1 MVIRND
7 NASRTRKRRSNAI
20 AQERKAPD
28 RRKQVTEAAAR
39 SFATFGYKGTT
50 MDQVAKLA
58 KVGKGTIY
66 TFYANKEELFNEIMT
81 GLIRDLR
88 EVAEETLDPSLPFAD
103 NLMNVLHR
111 VLDYRDRHALAV
123 KLSQEVR
130 DIGTPEA
137 KEGLETVERAIIGY
151 IARHVKEAAD
161 KGEIRPCPPELTA
174 YMMLK
179 MYLALTAEGNHLHE
193 PLGRDEVLRHFRVFC
208 IEGLAVR

>member
-1 MVIRND
+1 M
-7 NASRTRKRRSNAI
+7 
-20 AQERKAPD
+20 QERKTPD
-28 RRKQVTEAAAR
+28 RRKQVAEAAAR

-58 KVGKGTIY
+58 QVGKGTIY
-66 TFYANKEELFNEIMT
+66 TFYANKEELFDEIMT

-88 EVAEETLDPSLPFAD
+88 AVADETVDPDLPFAD

-111 VLDYRDRHALAV
+111 VLDYRDRHSLAV

-130 DIGTPEA
+130 DIGTPMA
-137 KEGLETVERAIIGY
+137 KEGLETLEKAIISY

-179 MYLALTAEGNHLHE
+179 MYLALTAEGRHLHE
-193 PLGRDEVLRHFRVFC
+193 PLGKDEVLERFRFYC
-208 IEGLAVR
+208 IEGLALR

>member
-1 MVIRND
+1 MRIV
-7 NASRTRKRRSNAI
+7 
-20 AQERKAPD
+20 QERKTPD

-39 SFATFGYKGTT
+39 SFARFGYKGTT

-58 KVGKGTIY
+58 RVGKGTIY
-66 TFYANKEELFNEIMT
+66 TFYANKEELFQEIMT

-88 EVAEETLDPSLPFAD
+88 EEADKTLDPALPFAD

-111 VLDYRDRHALAV
+111 VLDYRDRHSLAV

-130 DIGTPEA
+130 DIGTPHA
-137 KEGLETVERAIIGY
+137 REGLESVERAIIGY

-161 KGEIRPCPPELTA
+161 KGEIRSCDPELTA

-179 MYLALTAEGNHLHE
+179 MYLALTTEGNHLHE
-193 PLGRDEVLRHFRVFC
+193 PLDKDEVLRHFRFYC
-208 IEGLAVR
+208 IEGLALR